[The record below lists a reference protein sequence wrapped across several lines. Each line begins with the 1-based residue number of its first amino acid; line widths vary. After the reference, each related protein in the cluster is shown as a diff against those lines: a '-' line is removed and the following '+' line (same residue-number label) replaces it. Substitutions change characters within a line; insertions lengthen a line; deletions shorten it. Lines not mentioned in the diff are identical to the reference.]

1 MASADFLFIPFVNL
15 SGILAAT
22 SMNTGDI
29 FLRCRDIS
37 GQLLPCLP
45 RCFIVSFAR
54 VACVCSCDW
63 NLEKQLVFYDS
74 LDITT
79 PHMAFFAA
87 TDIEPFTELTFNYGY
102 KPGSINGRRMECHC
116 GAEKCQ
122 GFLL

>member
-1 MASADFLFIPFVNL
+1 VCVCVCVCVRSLSFLAAVALTLL
-15 SGILAAT
+15 SG
-22 SMNTGDI
+22 M
-29 FLRCRDIS
+29 RC
-37 GQLLPCLP
+37 
-45 RCFIVSFAR
+45 
-54 VACVCSCDW
+54 CSCDW

-87 TDIEPFTELTFNYGY
+87 SDIEPFTELTFNYGY

-116 GAEKCQ
+116 GSDKCQ